1 MTITPPTEVIFIGGR
16 SGVGKS
22 TVAAEASRLL
32 AARGVRHAVIEGDSL
47 DQAYPEPWREG
58 IALAEHNLAA
68 MWSAYRA
75 LGYHRLLFTNTVS
88 ITQVESLS
96 AALGGEVRARS
107 VLLTSTDATAADRLS
122 RREWGRSVE
131 EHIVRSGSAAAQ
143 LDAYTV
149 DVRIATDGRTP
160 DDIAREMLEDTGW
173 LGTISDGNAVSE
185 TNAIDERP

>member
-1 MTITPPTEVIFIGGR
+1 MISTPPTEVIFIGGR

-22 TVAAEASRLL
+22 TVASEASRIL
-32 AARGVRHAVIEGDSL
+32 AAHGIWHAVIEGDNL
-47 DQAYPEPWREG
+47 DQAYPEPWRDG

-68 MWSAYRA
+68 MWSAYRV

-88 ITQVESLS
+88 ITQVAVLS

-122 RREWGRSVE
+122 RREWGTSLD
-131 EHIVRSGSAAAQ
+131 EHIARSGRAAAQ
-143 LDAYTV
+143 LDAHTV

-160 DDIAREMLEDTGW
+160 DKIARDMLGAAGW
-173 LGTISDGNAVSE
+173 LA
-185 TNAIDERP
+185 AIDDRK